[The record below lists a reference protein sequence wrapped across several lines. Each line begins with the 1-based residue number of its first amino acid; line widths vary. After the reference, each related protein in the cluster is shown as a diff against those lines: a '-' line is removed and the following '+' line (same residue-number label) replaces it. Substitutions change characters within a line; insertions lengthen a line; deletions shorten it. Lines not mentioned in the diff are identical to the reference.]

1 MGKIFYLMGKSA
13 SGKDAVYGRLIKDE
27 ALGLKPYVCCTTRP
41 MRSGE
46 QNGREYF
53 FTTVQQLKEYE
64 ESGKLIEKRVYH
76 TVYGD
81 WFYYSVD
88 SENVDLEN
96 ENYLCIGTLE
106 SFVKMRA
113 YYGAQKVI
121 PLYMEV
127 EDGERLIRA
136 VNRERLQKTPGY
148 KELCRRFITDSEDF
162 SEERLKEAGIAKRF
176 QNENLEECV
185 NEIKKCMVNNAE
197 KRPVNKEN
205 QIPNSEFRIP
215 N

>member
-1 MGKIFYLMGKSA
+1 MGKIFYLMGKSS
-13 SGKDAVYGRLIKDE
+13 SGKDTVYGRLIKDE

-88 SENVDLEN
+88 SENVDPEN
-96 ENYLCIGTLE
+96 ESYLCIGTLE

-113 YYGAQKVI
+113 YYGAEKVI
-121 PLYMEV
+121 PVYLEV

-136 VNRERLQKTPGY
+136 VNRERQQENPGY
-148 KELCRRFITDSEDF
+148 KELCRRFLTDSEDF
-162 SEERLKEAGIAKRF
+162 SEEKLEEAKIVRRF
-176 QNENLEECV
+176 KNENLEECV
-185 NEIKKCMVNNAE
+185 NEIKECVVNSTE
-197 KRPVNKEN
+197 KTAGK
-205 QIPNSEFRIP
+205 
-215 N
+215 